1 MLAHLRELLGNSVP
15 FPYPSEWVALKVLE
29 GDQEITELAR
39 WWNPGDNWQKMS
51 ALLHAHEDA
60 ELDIASGRYE
70 WIGRMVRAAVKQPR
84 LGEISLTDR
93 LDRYAVHPIWGMA
106 ILLAVFTVIFGLT
119 FQLASPIQQWLDE
132 HVVVWVRAWLRTGL
146 PTVPH

>member
-1 MLAHLRELLGNSVP
+1 
-15 FPYPSEWVALKVLE
+15 
-29 GDQEITELAR
+29 
-39 WWNPGDNWQKMS
+39 MS

-106 ILLAVFTVIFGLT
+106 ILVAVFTVIFGLT
-119 FQLASPIQQWLDE
+119 FQLASPIQQWWTNASSQGCGRGF
-132 HVVVWVRAWLRTGL
+132 VPSPRCPIGFQRSWQTVWRVGPERF
-146 PTVPH
+146 